1 MVFMMVGFKLMLS
14 SAQCSFTSPSFC
26 AASLAR
32 IDLQNWSAIFVAAP
46 IGFVTDVEAEGA
58 WLRVDTETLFAE
70 VIVAEDVTAV
80 TKCSV
85 YDLCNKTTVCGKIV
99 MKQTRTKN
107 GSNYCVFVQTA
118 MHISKMK
125 KSFISFL
132 FSLSFP

>member
-46 IGFVTDVEAEGA
+46 IGFVTDVEAEEA

-70 VIVAEDVTAV
+70 VIVAEVVTAV
-80 TKCSV
+80 TNCSV
-85 YDLCNKTTVCGKIV
+85 CDLCNKTTV
-99 MKQTRTKN
+99 
-107 GSNYCVFVQTA
+107 S
-118 MHISKMK
+118 
-125 KSFISFL
+125 
-132 FSLSFP
+132 